1 MNQLDYKENGIG
13 YVRYFAAISVMTL
26 HFASLYMKY
35 CNDSNDLLAD
45 LFRGIAVSVPGVVI
59 FFAISGYLAMA
70 SLEKKTF
77 REYCVNKIT
86 RIYPEYWL
94 CTIINIVVILW
105 LASNMLDSSFAVWI
119 VTQFFG
125 VANTPDCLKG
135 FATGSVNGPLWT
147 VFVQMQI
154 FILLGIM
161 SKLLRRISVFKW
173 GMLILASIAMNGLCR
188 FISDKYTAGIVP
200 KLIERTFFPYF
211 FWALIG
217 ALIFRYKEYII
228 PVLKKIWWVVL
239 IVLLGIGYL
248 TYYAPGV
255 LNYGYYSGIITGI
268 LTPLF
273 ALGLSYALP
282 SKRVKD
288 ISYSIFLYQW
298 IVMNVIIYFDL
309 FNKWNVLICL
319 LSFVIGTLILSII
332 SSMIIGRINI
342 IINIKRRMGHG

>member
-1 MNQLDYKENGIG
+1 MHQLDYKENGIG
-13 YVRYFAAISVMTL
+13 YVRYLAAISVMTL

-35 CNDSNDLLAD
+35 CNTSNDLLAD
-45 LFRGIAVSVPGVVI
+45 LFRGIALSVPGVVI

-70 SLEKKTF
+70 SLENKTF

-94 CTIINIVVILW
+94 CTIFNIVVIIW
-105 LASNMLDSSFAVWI
+105 LASNLLDSSFTVWI
-119 VTQFFG
+119 VTQLFG
-125 VANTPDCLKG
+125 IANTPDCLKS

-161 SKLLRRISVFKW
+161 SKLLRRMSAVKW
-173 GMLILASIAMNGLCR
+173 GMLVIASIVINGLCR
-188 FISDKYTAGIVP
+188 FISDKYADGIVP

-228 PVLKKIWWVVL
+228 PVLKKIWWVFL
-239 IVLLGIGYL
+239 IVLLSIGYF
-248 TYYAPGV
+248 TYYNPGI
-255 LNYGYYSGIITGI
+255 LNYGYYSGILAGI

-282 SKRVKD
+282 HKRIKD

-298 IVMNVIIYFDL
+298 IVMNIIVHFDL
-309 FNKWNVLICL
+309 FNKLNGLMCL
-319 LSFVIGTLILSII
+319 LVFIIGTVILSVV
-332 SSMIIGRINI
+332 SNMIIERINI
-342 IINIKRRMGHG
+342 IINAKRRSNHG